1 MEKVKQKIKEIFTD
15 KKLYFY
21 GMITLLFFGIY
32 CLMQYAPDT
41 YGVLSSSLR
50 ETVMHFLSCG
60 RVVTGIFIYT
70 LVRILKLG
78 ETGVYIVSYVLAILC
93 TIISMYKLD
102 KLFQK
107 DIKNKTICVLASI
120 FIIINVFSIELYVY
134 IEKGI
139 LMLSVLLCIMAVE
152 EIRKFWEGNKKRII
166 FSLILMIIANCCYQ
180 GTVGLFV
187 AISLLYIIKYSK
199 NIKKFI
205 VNNII
210 VALTYGIPAI
220 INFIM
225 VRFIFTNS
233 RVSGEIILSE
243 SIQKIYQ
250 GTKNMLLSTYGLL
263 PKYLFF
269 ISIIIVSLWIIYKII
284 KKREKT
290 KILEILGIGYI
301 ILGTIFSTVVPQI
314 MQDTNSIWFVAR
326 SSYSAGA
333 LIGIL
338 LIYANM
344 KFEIEKK
351 SVNIILILSCIFLI
365 IQFVY
370 FINYTVDNY
379 KVNYEDRQIV
389 EQIERRISQYEKETG
404 KTITKIAIYEDKAI
418 NYTYQNIK
426 ITGDMNLKALY
437 PEWSTLGIIR
447 YYTGREL
454 EQTEKDEN
462 IEQNFKDNNWDYYN
476 DNQIILEEET
486 MHLCRF

>member
-21 GMITLLFFGIY
+21 GIITFLFFGIY
-32 CLMQYAPDT
+32 CLMQYTPDT
-41 YGVLSSSLR
+41 YRVFSNSLR
-50 ETVMHFLSCG
+50 ETVTHFLSCG
-60 RVVTGIFIYT
+60 RVVTGIFIYI

-78 ETGVYIVSYVLAILC
+78 ETGIYFVSYGLAIIC
-93 TIISMYKLD
+93 TITSMYKLD

-107 DIKNKTICVLASI
+107 DIKNKTICILSSI

-139 LMLSVLLCIMAVE
+139 LMLSVLLCVMAVE
-152 EIRKFWEGNKKRII
+152 EMRKYWEGDKKRILY
-166 FSLILMIIANCCYQ
+166 SLVLMIIANCCYQ

-187 AISLLYIIKYSK
+187 TISLLYIIKYSK
-199 NIKKFI
+199 NIKEFI
-205 VNNII
+205 INNIF
-210 VALTYGIPAI
+210 VALIYGIPAI

-250 GTKNMLLSTYGLL
+250 GTKNMLLTTYGLL
-263 PKYLFF
+263 PKYLFV
-269 ISIIIVSLWIIYKII
+269 ISIIIVSLWIIYKIV
-284 KKREKT
+284 KKQEKA
-290 KILEILGIGYI
+290 KILGILGIGYI
-301 ILGTIFSTVVPQI
+301 ILGTVFSTVLPQI

-338 LIYANM
+338 LIYANT
-344 KFEIEKK
+344 KFEIEEK
-351 SVNIILILSCIFLI
+351 SKNIILILSCIFLA

-370 FINYTVDNY
+370 FTNYAIDNH
-379 KVNYEDRQIV
+379 KVNYEDRQIA
-389 EQIERRISQYEKETG
+389 EQIVKKISQYENETG
-404 KTITKIAIYEDKAI
+404 KTITKIAIYEDKSL

-426 ITGDMNLKALY
+426 TTGDMNLKALY

-447 YYTGREL
+447 YYTGKKL
-454 EQTEKDEN
+454 EQIEKNES
-462 IEQNFKDNNWDYYN
+462 IEQNFKNNNWDYYN
-476 DNQIILEEET
+476 DEQVILEEET
-486 MHLCRF
+486 IHLCRF